1 MRSDCAQESGSTSSA
16 HNSVSTPH
24 NQKFHQ
30 DPGFRTS
37 ITMPHKRAKASIR
50 KAESERK
57 GFDLPP
63 NQQANKKR
71 KRKEKHNSSRVKT
84 YEISEDIPK
93 NMFMILNAEK
103 IRADYKIRK
112 AQNNDPLNASKS
124 SSSSMQNQRSKLA
137 PTTGSNNAVST
148 TTTQRRNQST
158 RSTKAQDELKILPGE
173 GLGSFNRRGHLEA
186 QSNRSNESSQ
196 NKLAPKKADTPG
208 VASSSTPAE
217 GPKAP
222 EVEEDS
228 IEEETPNLKA
238 KPVKDFAPRPSKFP
252 ITDVAM
258 EPPTLSLTK
267 TMKKNL
273 ASSNRTPF
281 PISSAQKRS
290 LELEREK
297 VINRY
302 RQMKE
307 ERYAQQ
313 QQ

>member
-71 KRKEKHNSSRVKT
+71 KRKEKHNSSR
-84 YEISEDIPK
+84 
-93 NMFMILNAEK
+93 

-173 GLGSFNRRGHLEA
+173 GLGSFNRRVEA
-186 QSNRSNESSQ
+186 TLRPKVTAVMKAAK

>member
-1 MRSDCAQESGSTSSA
+1 MRSDCAQENQDQPVQRTTRSA
-16 HNSVSTPH
+16 RPTT
-24 NQKFHQ
+24 KKYHQ

-37 ITMPHKRAKASIR
+37 LTMPHKRAKASIR

-137 PTTGSNNAVST
+137 PTTGSNSAVST

-173 GLGSFNRRGHLEA
+173 GLGSFNRRVEA
-186 QSNRSNESSQ
+186 TLRP
-196 NKLAPKKADTPG
+196 KLDT
-208 VASSSTPAE
+208 SRR
-217 GPKAP
+217 PKAP